1 MQEEKFEKAVNAASD
16 LLRQSAIAGGT
27 AGDPVAAQRHAV
39 LLLARSAAYSALSER
54 LRSVPASQSER
65 RAIFA
70 PDPTQLAALGLKDA
84 DAALA
89 LLPAGAPDAPQAHLC
104 RGRALALLERY
115 REAEAA
121 YTAGLAEQPT
131 HEQLQQGLQ
140 QLRAA
145 LADGQAG
152 SGRVV
157 GEVSGQTAGVDGAR
171 EQAAGGQAARRLQEV
186 SDDAECTLCM
196 RLFYDPVTTPC
207 GHTFCK
213 PCFARALD
221 HSISRC
227 PMCRTV
233 LHTGR
238 ELTVTVALKNLLEK
252 SFPEEYAARRQ
263 EELEAAAAAPAGG
276 ASDAP
281 LPMFVMSL
289 LLPGECMALNI
300 FEPRYRLMIRRCM
313 EGNRRFAMGTVDRQH
328 QLGQVACE
336 AEIVECQPLPDGRF
350 YIEIV
355 GRRRFHPTETWE
367 QDGYRVAR
375 PTFIADEPPAE
386 GSEEAQRL
394 QEAAAE
400 VGQLADGL
408 LERLRSLS
416 QSRRGI
422 AELLSRL
429 GTKPEPSSPE
439 AFSFWVANLVCSC
452 LAGEGELKC
461 NFLSTRST
469 LERLDS
475 QRQLLQQLGNVQ
487 QPGCTVMKKQPSVP
501 AALCTVAAANMQGSR
516 LSLIFGR
523 QEAGGRGAAN
533 RLSRERLQSLE
544 FSHSKVIRSV
554 HTGGVFCMDLDA
566 GEQRYLLAGAAD
578 ASIAVYDT
586 QQPSPAAAQQQ
597 QEQAR
602 EAAST
607 AAALTSNAVYLR
619 DSAQV
624 AAARG
629 NAKHTEHAAV
639 LTITKQSPQAHKFS
653 VSAVAWYP
661 VDSGLFVSGGYDNE
675 VKVWDTNS
683 LQVVCHFELAAR
695 VHAAAMS
702 ACATS
707 HCLVAVGSGD
717 TQVQLCDIVSGGFTH
732 SLAGHRAAVW
742 ALAWSPCN
750 EWQLATGS
758 CDGQLRL
765 WDIRRAGPLH
775 IFDQH
780 DTQEQRAAGG
790 QAAAAQQQQQQQGE
804 AEGEDEM
811 EQDFW
816 GADAP
821 QPLPPREQDDQQLPP
836 VQQAVADVMQRQ
848 RSGGSGGG
856 RRPGRG
862 SSGRAAA
869 AAAGGS
875 AAGSERMFL
884 PERVTKYST
893 AHTGS
898 ITGVVPTP
906 DGLHWLSAGT
916 DDRVRLWDAA
926 TYKHRLVH
934 YPGAFNRAS
943 RARQLA
949 VSDDSSTLFHPSGS
963 VVQMFDVQSGRLV
976 RTLGGG
982 HFDTINCCK
991 WNPAAEE
998 LYSGSSDSNIVVW
1011 SPAQE
1016 AVTAERDGWQGR
1028 DSDGDDWSD

>member
-1 MQEEKFEKAVNAASD
+1 MQEEKFEKAVNACSD

-27 AGDPVAAQRHAV
+27 AGEPAAAQRHAV
-39 LLLARSAAYSALSER
+39 LLLARSAAYSSLSEQ

-89 LLPAGAPDAPQAHLC
+89 LLPAGAPDAPEGQLC
-104 RGRALALLERY
+104 RGRALSLLERY
-115 REAEAA
+115 GEAEAA
-121 YTAGLAEQPT
+121 YTAGLSEQPT
-131 HEQLQQGLQ
+131 HEQLQARLQ

-152 SGRVV
+152 GGGAAADGSGPAA
-157 GEVSGQTAGVDGAR
+157 GGDSGSR
-171 EQAAGGQAARRLQEV
+171 EQASGQERRRLEELT
-186 SDDAECTLCM
+186 DDTDCTLCM
-196 RLFYDPVTTPC
+196 RLFYEPVTTPC

-238 ELTVTVALKNLLEK
+238 ELTVTVALKNLLER
-252 SFPEEYAARRQ
+252 SFPEEYAARRR
-263 EELEAAAAAPAGG
+263 EEQEAAAAAPAGG
-276 ASDAP
+276 APDAP

-289 LLPGECMALNI
+289 LLPGELMALNI
-300 FEPRYRLMIRRCM
+300 FEPRYRLMVRRCM

-328 QLGQVACE
+328 QICPVACE
-336 AEIVECQPLPDGRF
+336 SEILECQPLPDGRF

-355 GRRRFHPTETWE
+355 GRRRFQPSETWE

-386 GSEEAQRL
+386 GSEEARRL

-400 VGQLADGL
+400 VEQLADGL
-408 LERLRSLS
+408 LDRLRLLS

-422 AELLSRL
+422 GELLARL
-429 GTKPEPSSPE
+429 GTKPDRSNAE

-452 LAGEGELKC
+452 LAGEGELKRT
-461 NFLSTRST
+461 FLSTRST
-469 LERLDS
+469 LERLDN
-475 QRQLLQQLGNVQ
+475 QRQLLQQLGN
-487 QPGCTVMKKQPSVP
+487 
-501 AALCTVAAANMQGSR
+501 
-516 LSLIFGR
+516 
-523 QEAGGRGAAN
+523 
-533 RLSRERLQSLE
+533 SLE

-554 HTGGVFCMDLDA
+554 HTGGVFCMDLDP

-586 QQPSPAAAQQQ
+586 QQPSPAVAQQQ
-597 QEQAR
+597 QQQAR
-602 EAAST
+602 EAAG
-607 AAALTSNAVYLR
+607 AEAALTSNAAYLR

-629 NAKHTEHAAV
+629 SAEHTEHAAV
-639 LTITKQSPQAHKFS
+639 LSISKQSPQAHKFS

-675 VKVWDTNS
+675 VKAWDTNT

-702 ACATS
+702 ACAAS

-717 TQVQLCDIVSGGFTH
+717 TQVQLCDIVSGAFTH

-742 ALAWSPCN
+742 ALAWSPSN
-750 EWQLATGS
+750 EWQLATGG

-780 DTQEQRAAGG
+780 DTQEARAAGG
-790 QAAAAQQQQQQQGE
+790 QAAELQQQQQGE
-804 AEGEDEM
+804 AEI
-811 EQDFW
+811 EQGVDQDAW

-821 QPLPPREQDDQQLPP
+821 QPPREQDDQQPASM
-836 VQQAVADVMQRQ
+836 QQAAEAMQRQ
-848 RSGGSGGG
+848 RSGGSNSG
-856 RRPGRG
+856 RR
-862 SSGRAAA
+862 A
-869 AAAGGS
+869 
-875 AAGSERMFL
+875 
-884 PERVTKYST
+884 
-893 AHTGS
+893 
-898 ITGVVPTP
+898 GVVPTP

-963 VVQMFDVQSGRLV
+963 VVQASGAGAADV
-976 RTLGGG
+976 
-982 HFDTINCCK
+982 

-1011 SPAQE
+1011 CPARE